1 MQIGQGVVG
10 DPRGHLEEAP
20 GAADGH
26 AAHDEEE
33 GREVDLAELGAVE
46 EPDAGEE
53 GRKGDADEH
62 QPGGDAVQLVR
73 GEQDEGNEHE
83 DGGALLFG
91 RHRAE
96 FLILG
101 LQGGA

>member
-10 DPRGHLEEAP
+10 DPRGHLEEAA

-53 GRKGDADEH
+53 GRKVTPMSTNPAAT
-62 QPGGDAVQLVR
+62 PYSACPWRRR
-73 GEQDEGNEHE
+73 G
-83 DGGALLFG
+83 
-91 RHRAE
+91 
-96 FLILG
+96 
-101 LQGGA
+101 